1 MNISPDQ
8 IAGGSNRTMTMPAN
22 AELIS
27 EETSESAPSEGR
39 DSELVGRSPG
49 QLAWIRFKRDKVALF
64 CTGIVLLYFLV
75 AICAPLISKVY
86 GSDPYTTYGLND
98 PTLLDDS
105 SMPVGPL
112 GGVSGAH
119 WLGLEPGLGRD
130 IFMRLVFGI
139 RTTLIIAFFAT
150 LLSTVIGVLLGL
162 AQGFMGGWLDYAL
175 GRVSD
180 LLMAFPQ
187 QLFLIAFT
195 PVLLALLVAPGNA
208 VSPVM
213 RATVLILVQVI
224 LGWMGLGRLLR
235 GMTLSLREREF
246 IEAAKVAGAS
256 PWRIIRKEIFPNL
269 RTTMLVQTTL
279 SFSGFVTTEAGLSF
293 LGVGMIEPTP
303 DWGRLFQ
310 DATPVYDTDTFFL
323 VVCGVSLM
331 IFTIAFNLL
340 GDSVRDALDPKT
352 VR

>member
-1 MNISPDQ
+1 
-8 IAGGSNRTMTMPAN
+8 MTMPAN
-22 AELIS
+22 AEL
-27 EETSESAPSEGR
+27 TSGPAPEDDPKEGAGP
-39 DSELVGRSPG
+39 ELVGRSPG
-49 QLAWIRFKRDKVALF
+49 QLAWIRFKRDKVALV

-75 AICAPLISKVY
+75 AICAPLISKLY
-86 GSDPYTTYGLND
+86 GADPNTTYGLND

-105 SMPVGPL
+105 GVPTGVL

-119 WLGLEPGLGRD
+119 WLGLEPSLGRD
-130 IFMRLVFGI
+130 LFMQLVYGM
-139 RTTLIIAFFAT
+139 RTTLGIALAT
-150 LLSTVIGVLLGL
+150 TLISTLIGTLLGL
-162 AQGFMGGWLDYAL
+162 AQGFL
-175 GRVSD
+175 GRFVDFVFGRISD

-195 PVLLALLVAPGNA
+195 PVVIYMLVPQGDAVPPLLRAAVLV
-208 VSPVM
+208 
-213 RATVLILVQVI
+213 IVQVI

-235 GMTLSLREREF
+235 GMTLSIREREF
-246 IEAAKVAGAS
+246 IEAARVAGAS

-310 DATPVYDTDTFFL
+310 DAAPYFDTDTFFL
-323 VVCGVSLM
+323 VVIGVSLM
-331 IFTIAFNLL
+331 VFTVSFNLL
-340 GDSVRDALDPKT
+340 GDAVRDALDPKT

>member
-1 MNISPDQ
+1 
-8 IAGGSNRTMTMPAN
+8 MTMPAN
-22 AELIS
+22 AEVDD
-27 EETSESAPSEGR
+27 ESTPAGAPTDGPTPQ
-39 DSELVGRSPG
+39 LVGRSPG
-49 QLAWIRFKRDKVALF
+49 QLAWIRFKRDKVALV

-75 AICAPLISKVY
+75 AICAPLISKAY
-86 GSDPYTTYGLND
+86 GSDAYTTYGLND

-105 SMPVGPL
+105 GMPIGAL
-112 GGVSGAH
+112 GGISAKH
-119 WLGLEPGLGRD
+119 WLGLEPSLGRD
-130 IFMRLVFGI
+130 VFMLLVYGI
-139 RTTLIIAFFAT
+139 RTSLIIAFFAT
-150 LLSTVIGVLLGL
+150 VLSSVVGVVLGL
-162 AQGFMGGWLDYAL
+162 AQGFMGGWVDYFL

-208 VSPVM
+208 VSPLM
-213 RATVLILVQVI
+213 RGIVLILVQVI
-224 LGWMGLGRLLR
+224 LGWMALGRLLR
-235 GMTLSLREREF
+235 AMTLSIKEREF

-256 PWRIIRKEIFPNL
+256 RWRIIWKELFPNL

-279 SFSGFVTTEAGLSF
+279 AFSGFVTTEAGLSY

-310 DATPVYDTDTFFL
+310 DASPYYSSDIVFL
-323 VVCGVSLM
+323 LVPGISLM
-331 IFTIAFNLL
+331 VFTIAFNLL
-340 GDSVRDALDPKT
+340 GDAIRDALDPKT